1 MKVAR
6 SVAEV
11 LSQHTTLALE
21 CIDRLYLNVY
31 VPVLQR
37 AAGAAYFF
45 RTIRGC
51 SVPSSVLMAPITQ
64 RFVDAIKRFADHN
77 RIDIV
82 SFRRGERKD
91 DRTQEYLRKWTG
103 DEGVLY
109 IGKAQEKARVLR
121 TERRH
126 NPATG
131 GTYAWLVSSTA
142 MVNHFYFYAVDDD
155 FGPFFL
161 KFCSYFPYNAKLCI
175 NGHEYLKRQLTKRGI
190 AFEPLDNGIRS
201 CADPEAMQRLAD
213 GLTADKIDALLR
225 KWLAR
230 LPHPFEA
237 GDREQGI
244 RYDIS
249 MLQAEF
255 ARTEVF
261 DRPVQGRVFF
271 EEVLRENLDM
281 GRPDQVQLIFNR
293 RVNRRTPS
301 RYRTRVITDGVIP
314 SLHLDYKRSRI
325 KQYYKEGRAL
335 RTETVINDTYDFGI
349 GRRLRNLD
357 DLKKIG
363 FAANRRLLGVQRLS
377 HDAMIGADVLDEL
390 HRPVCIDGQ
399 RAPALRFGDRRVQAL
414 FAALLR
420 FDLLPQG
427 FRNRELRETVAS
439 LCGLSLDDYG
449 TGRMT
454 YDLRRLRLRGIIVR
468 IPDTQ
473 RYQLTAEGLCIALA
487 YHRTQ
492 ARVLGPVLS
501 ATLDGEST
509 TRLHEAVALYDREV
523 GHLWEGQALAA

>member
-230 LPHPFEA
+230 LPHPSRPA
-237 GDREQGI
+237 TGRRASATTSPCCKPSSPAPRSSTGRCRDGSSSKRCC
-244 RYDIS
+244 
-249 MLQAEF
+249 
-255 ARTEVF
+255 ARTSTWAV
-261 DRPVQGRVFF
+261 P
-271 EEVLRENLDM
+271 
-281 GRPDQVQLIFNR
+281 
-293 RVNRRTPS
+293 
-301 RYRTRVITDGVIP
+301 TRC
-314 SLHLDYKRSRI
+314 S
-325 KQYYKEGRAL
+325 
-335 RTETVINDTYDFGI
+335 
-349 GRRLRNLD
+349 
-357 DLKKIG
+357 
-363 FAANRRLLGVQRLS
+363 
-377 HDAMIGADVLDEL
+377 
-390 HRPVCIDGQ
+390 
-399 RAPALRFGDRRVQAL
+399 
-414 FAALLR
+414 
-420 FDLLPQG
+420 
-427 FRNRELRETVAS
+427 
-439 LCGLSLDDYG
+439 
-449 TGRMT
+449 
-454 YDLRRLRLRGIIVR
+454 
-468 IPDTQ
+468 
-473 RYQLTAEGLCIALA
+473 
-487 YHRTQ
+487 
-492 ARVLGPVLS
+492 
-501 ATLDGEST
+501 
-509 TRLHEAVALYDREV
+509 
-523 GHLWEGQALAA
+523 

>member
-1 MKVAR
+1 M
-6 SVAEV
+6 
-11 LSQHTTLALE
+11 
-21 CIDRLYLNVY
+21 
-31 VPVLQR
+31 
-37 AAGAAYFF
+37 
-45 RTIRGC
+45 
-51 SVPSSVLMAPITQ
+51 
-64 RFVDAIKRFADHN
+64 
-77 RIDIV
+77 
-82 SFRRGERKD
+82 
-91 DRTQEYLRKWTG
+91 
-103 DEGVLY
+103 LY

-126 NPATG
+126 VPATG
-131 GTYAWLVSSTA
+131 ASYAWLVSSTA

-190 AFEPLDNGIRS
+190 AFAPLDNGIRS

-363 FAANRRLLGVQRLS
+363 FAANRRLLGVQTLS
-377 HDAMIGADVLDEL
+377 HDCTIGADVLDGL
-390 HRPVCIDGQ
+390 HRPAHIDGTT
-399 RAPALRFGDRRVQAL
+399 RVGTALRRPAGAG
-414 FAALLR
+414 A
-420 FDLLPQG
+420 
-427 FRNRELRETVAS
+427 
-439 LCGLSLDDYG
+439 
-449 TGRMT
+449 
-454 YDLRRLRLRGIIVR
+454 VR
-468 IPDTQ
+468 PPCCSST
-473 RYQLTAEGLCIALA
+473 CC
-487 YHRTQ
+487 RTD
-492 ARVLGPVLS
+492 S
-501 ATLDGEST
+501 ATASYGRQWPRCAGSRWRNT
-509 TRLHEAVALYDREV
+509 VR
-523 GHLWEGQALAA
+523 AA